1 MVVPE
6 GHVGEDAELGFKRGE
21 QPPIEGCIDQVADQC
36 RVAPQSV
43 GEGIIF
49 QSLFFQVEEKGGG

>member
-21 QPPIEGCIDQVADQC
+21 QAFVNRGVHQIADEG
-36 RVAPQSV
+36 
-43 GEGIIF
+43 GIPT
-49 QSLFFQVEEKGGG
+49 